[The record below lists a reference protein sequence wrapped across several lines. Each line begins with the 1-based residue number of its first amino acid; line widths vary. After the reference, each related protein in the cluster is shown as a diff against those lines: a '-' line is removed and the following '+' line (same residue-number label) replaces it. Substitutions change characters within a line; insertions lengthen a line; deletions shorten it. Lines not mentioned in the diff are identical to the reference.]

1 MPPDM
6 NSEKNRFSR
15 LRLPYRVVI
24 IAAVFLSVLMFSCS
38 KEDKPQPKLDEK
50 ITDTK
55 PIVSPII
62 SPNENITKG
71 NDFFLK
77 GEFNNAIEFYSE
89 ALAQNRSIAFYN
101 IGVSYYLL
109 GEIDKAE
116 DAFRQAVKEN
126 PNFKEAYMNLGV
138 VLMQTGNLEE
148 AEKIVR
154 RLLKDNNASSAKMLV
169 NMANIHLKRG
179 ETALAAEYFQEAM
192 KKGEHSK
199 YVQSNYAYFLMTIG
213 EYKDGI
219 AILENLPY
227 KDYTDYYNL
236 GSAYYNEGI
245 YQQGLVNSLKAMEL
259 FRTEEAVNL
268 SALNYAA
275 LGDNKS
281 AISLLKELIEKN
293 PLEEY
298 RFRLAKAY
306 YHDGQ
311 FNEANSDITSLINE
325 FPDKTDYY
333 RLKYEVLL
341 SMGEITASGGFA
353 AASYERFKTDDML
366 YMLVKHRIIYYEPL
380 GSVESELLSDRS
392 SPFLNL
398 ARVAY
403 YIFKDKMVPARRFIE
418 NIPPETDND
427 YYVYQSYINMKYKKY
442 DNVLT
447 YAKKISKSRP
457 EYFWYRAAV
466 YFNTNNVSGLKE
478 VVAEQVQR
486 EGTFTRNMN
495 IKFHL
500 IPRIDDID
508 FAYRFDG
515 KFEQMLSLML
525 YPLFIEPSEMMNFVA
540 MGYKLLQENE
550 KLSALRELERSVE
563 FSEGI
568 KLNNAGVA
576 DMFAYRFNEAY
587 DKFNR
592 ANEMLN
598 NNPYTLYNMGLA
610 KLNLGDPELA
620 AKYFDTAVLQNNYH
634 FPAYL
639 GLAATMKL
647 MAKTTTPADYYNI
660 VRDRAVQAVESKR
673 NIPEPIL
680 YSSFLAETGL
690 GMYKKV
696 KEDLEPYRSRNTY
709 FKNLYAV
716 ADYMSGSGHKVL
728 MPLNNMRSIYRG
740 RALWDLTAT
749 EEGLSKSIDT
759 GLLNDRTYK
768 FMKSYA
774 LMKQGKKPSVFNFA
788 EYKDDKAALKEM
800 VYYSILLR
808 DKDSALR
815 YLQQMSA
822 LDIRY
827 KELYKAS
834 LYYFL
839 WIEDFVN
846 AEASYTSLANLRGF
860 DKYSDYYKLLYF
872 VLNYNGRRLMD
883 SVSEYMKNYP
893 QELTGKEV
901 RMIYALRSEN
911 FEMTLNTINDIEKHK
926 KNFLTD
932 LSLEIS
938 IDGL

>member
-6 NSEKNRFSR
+6 NREKNRFSR

-50 ITDTK
+50 ITDTQ

-62 SPNENITKG
+62 SSNENITKG

-101 IGVSYYLL
+101 MGVSYYLL
-109 GEIDKAE
+109 GDIDKAE
-116 DAFRQAVKEN
+116 DAFRQAVQEN

-138 VLMQTGNLEE
+138 VLMQTGKLEE

-154 RLLKDNNASSAKMLV
+154 RLLKDNNASTAKMLV

-219 AILENLPY
+219 AILENLQY

-236 GSAYYNEGI
+236 ASAYYNEGM
-245 YQQGLVNSLKAMEL
+245 YQQGLANALKAMEL
-259 FRTEEAVNL
+259 YRTEEAVNL
-268 SALNYAA
+268 AALNYAA

-281 AISLLKELIEKN
+281 TVTLLKELIEKN

-298 RFRLAKAY
+298 RFRLAKAHY
-306 YHDGQ
+306 LDGQ
-311 FNEANSDITSLINE
+311 YKDANKEITALINE
-325 FPDKTDYY
+325 FPDKTEYY
-333 RLKYEVLL
+333 RLKYEILL
-341 SMGEITASGGFA
+341 GMGEIADAGNLAT
-353 AASYERFKTDDML
+353 ASYERFKTDDML
-366 YMLVKHRIIYYEPL
+366 YMVVKHRIIYYEDIS
-380 GSVESELLSDRS
+380 SVEPELLSDRS

-403 YIFKDKMVPARRFIE
+403 YIYKDKMVPARRFIE

-427 YYVYQSYINMKYKKY
+427 YYIYQAYINLKYKKY

-447 YAKKISKSRP
+447 YAKRISKSRP

-466 YFNTNNVSGLKE
+466 YFNTNNVEGLKE
-478 VVAEQVQR
+478 TVAEQMKRSDAFSRATNV
-486 EGTFTRNMN
+486 
-495 IKFHL
+495 KFHL
-500 IPRIDDID
+500 IPRMEDID
-508 FAYRFDG
+508 FSYRFDG
-515 KFEQMLSLML
+515 KYEQMLSLML

-540 MGYKLLQENE
+540 MGYKLLQDNN

-568 KLNNAGVA
+568 KMNNAGVA
-576 DMFAYRFNEAY
+576 DMFAYRFKEAFE
-587 DKFNR
+587 KFNK
-592 ANEMLN
+592 ANDMLN

-610 KLNLGDPELA
+610 KMNLGEPDLA
-620 AKYFDTAVLQNNYH
+620 SKYFDTAVLQNNYH

-639 GLAATMKL
+639 GLAATMRL
-647 MAKTTTPADYYNI
+647 LAKTTTPADYYNI
-660 VRDRAVQAVESKR
+660 VRDRAIQSVESKR
-673 NIPEPIL
+673 NLPEPIL
-680 YSSFLAETGL
+680 YSSFLADTGL

-696 KEDLEPYRSRNTY
+696 KSDLEPYKNKNTY
-709 FKNLYAV
+709 FSNIYAI
-716 ADYMSGSGHKVL
+716 ADYMSGSGHKSL
-728 MPLNNMRSIYRG
+728 APLNNRRSIYRG
-740 RALWDLTAT
+740 RVLWDLTAT
-749 EEGLSKSIDT
+749 DEGLNTSVDM
-759 GLLNDRTYK
+759 GLINDRAYK

-774 LMKQGKKPSVFNFA
+774 LLKRGKKPAVFNFTD
-788 EYKDDKAALKEM
+788 YKDDKAALKEM
-800 VYYSILLR
+800 VYYSIMLK
-808 DKDSALR
+808 DKANALK

-822 LDIRY
+822 IDIRY

-846 AEASYTSLANLRGF
+846 AEASYTSLANLRAS
-860 DKYSDYYKLLYF
+860 DRYTDYYKLMYF
-872 VLNYNGRRLMD
+872 VLNYNSRRLMD
-883 SVSEYMKNYP
+883 NVSEYMKNYP
-893 QELTGKEV
+893 QEMTGKEV
-901 RMIYALRSEN
+901 RMVYALRSEN
-911 FEMTLNTINDIEKHK
+911 FEMTLNTINDIEKQK
-926 KNFLTD
+926 KNFLSD
-932 LSLEIS
+932 LPLEIS

>member
-1 MPPDM
+1 MPPDI
-6 NSEKNRFSR
+6 NRKKNRFSS
-15 LRLPYRVVI
+15 LRLPYRMVI

-50 ITDTK
+50 ITDTQ

-77 GEFNNAIEFYSE
+77 GEFGNAIEFYSE
-89 ALAQNRSIAFYN
+89 GLAQNRSIAFYN
-101 IGVSYYLL
+101 MGVSYYLL
-109 GEIDKAE
+109 GELDKSE
-116 DAFRQAVKEN
+116 DAFRLAVKEN

-138 VLMQTGNLEE
+138 VLMQTGKLEE

-192 KKGEHSK
+192 RKGEHSK

-213 EYKDGI
+213 EYKNGI
-219 AILENLPY
+219 AILENQPY

-236 GSAYYNEGI
+236 GSAYYNEGM
-245 YQQGLVNSLKAMEL
+245 YNQGLANSLKAMEL
-259 FRTEEAVNL
+259 YRTEEAMNL
-268 SALNYAA
+268 AALNYVA

-281 AISLLKELIEKN
+281 AVKLLQELIEKN

-298 RFRLAKAY
+298 RFRLAKALY
-306 YHDGQ
+306 QDTQ
-311 FNEANSDITSLINE
+311 FKEANKEITALINE
-325 FPDKTDYY
+325 FPDKTEYY

-341 SMGEITASGGFA
+341 GLGEIADAGNLAT
-353 AASYERFKTDDML
+353 ASYERFKSDDML
-366 YMLVKHRIIYYEPL
+366 YMLVKHRIIYYEDLSP
-380 GSVESELLSDRS
+380 VEPELLSDRS

-403 YIFKDKMVPARRFIE
+403 YILKDKMVPARRFIE
-418 NIPPETDND
+418 DIPADTDND
-427 YYVYQSYINMKYKKY
+427 YYIYQAYINLKYKNY
-442 DNVLT
+442 NNVLT
-447 YAKKISKSRP
+447 YAKKINKARP
-457 EYFWYRAAV
+457 EYFWYRAAI
-466 YFNTNNVSGLKE
+466 YFNTNNLAGLKE
-478 VVAEQVQR
+478 VVAEQARRTDAFPRSTNV
-486 EGTFTRNMN
+486 
-495 IKFHL
+495 KFHL
-500 IPRIDDID
+500 IPRMEDID
-508 FAYRFDG
+508 FSYKFDG
-515 KFEQMLSLML
+515 KYEQMLSLML

-540 MGYKLLQENE
+540 MGYKLLQEND

-568 KLNNAGVA
+568 KLNNNGVA
-576 DMFAYRFNEAY
+576 DMFAYRFKEAFAKF
-587 DKFNR
+587 DK
-592 ANEMLN
+592 ANDMLN

-610 KLNLGDPELA
+610 KMNLGEPELA
-620 AKYFDTAVLQNNYH
+620 SRYFDTAVLQNNLH

-647 MAKTTTPADYYNI
+647 MTKTTTPGDYYNI
-660 VRDRAVQAVESKR
+660 VRDRAVQAVESNR
-673 NIPEPIL
+673 NLPEPIL

-690 GMYKKV
+690 GLYKKV
-696 KEDLEPYRSRNTY
+696 KGDLEP
-709 FKNLYAV
+709 FKNKNIYFSNIYAV
-716 ADYMSGSGHKVL
+716 ADYMSGNGHKAL
-728 MPLNNMRSIYRG
+728 DPLNNRRSIYRG
-740 RALWDLTAT
+740 RAIWDLTAT
-749 EEGLSKSIDT
+749 DDGISKNVDMGLV
-759 GLLNDRTYK
+759 NDRAYK

-774 LMKQGKKPSVFNFA
+774 LLKRGKKPAVFNFTD
-788 EYKDDKAALKEM
+788 YKNDKAALKEM
-800 VYYSILLR
+800 VYYSIMQK
-808 DKDSALR
+808 DKDSALK

-822 LDIRY
+822 VDIRY

-846 AEASYTSLANLRGF
+846 AEASYTSLANLKAADR
-860 DKYSDYYKLLYF
+860 YTDYYKLIYF

-883 SVSEYMKNYP
+883 NVSEFMKNYP
-893 QELTGKEV
+893 QELTGKEI
-901 RMIYALRSEN
+901 RMVYALRSEN
-911 FEMTLNTINDIEKHK
+911 FEMTLNSINDIEKQK

-932 LSLEIS
+932 LPLEIS